1 LLLSQDL
8 KKVQPWNQ
16 AAARCVW
23 KKEQETDAGGWQV
36 DAWRAGTIQVHSAAS
51 SFRPHSSFVRQKV
64 AALSSLRE
72 ASVAPSR
79 KSKRFWIWLAA
90 AVVVVVALLGIGAAR
105 LTRGSGI
112 DLNKLAKVTRADVAR
127 SVVATGK
134 IQPITKV
141 EVKSKASGIVEKLYV
156 DINNQVHKGQQ
167 LAQLDQQ
174 EIVAQVEAQRAQLA
188 AAEAN
193 VSTYQANIEQDKVNA
208 AAPDL
213 PMYKATLDRNLEMQK
228 LGIVS
233 RQALD
238 DANKDYLAALT
249 RRDSAKAQIGVDAAR
264 LKQARAQV
272 LQAQASLKQLE
283 EQLSYTTIVA
293 PMDGVILSRDVE
305 IGDAVSSILVL
316 GSTATLVMTEGDI
329 NQVYVQGKVDEA
341 DIAHVYMSQPARIKV
356 ESFRDRVFNGKVT
369 KIAPLGVE
377 KDNVTTFEV
386 RVSIDNPGGELKANM
401 TANAEIILD
410 EHKGV
415 LTVPESAVIYD
426 SQKKATVEVP
436 DKKQKEGK
444 RKVPV
449 TVGLSNGSV
458 TEILSGLKEGDSV
471 VLQQ

>member
-1 LLLSQDL
+1 M
-8 KKVQPWNQ
+8 
-16 AAARCVW
+16 AA
-23 KKEQETDAGGWQV
+23 
-36 DAWRAGTIQVHSAAS
+36 
-51 SFRPHSSFVRQKV
+51 
-64 AALSSLRE
+64 
-72 ASVAPSR
+72 SR
-79 KSKRFWIWLAA
+79 KSKKFWIWLSIGIVF
-90 AVVVVVALLGIGAAR
+90 VVLLAGIGVKH
-105 LTRGSGI
+105 LVSGTTI
-112 DLNKLAKVTRADVAR
+112 DPNKLGKVTRGDVAR

-156 DINNQVHKGQQ
+156 DINNQVHKGQE

-174 EIVAQVEAQRAQLA
+174 EIVAEVEAQRAQLA

-193 VSTYQANIEQDKVNA
+193 VATYEANIEQDKVNA
-208 AAPDL
+208 NAPDL
-213 PMYKATLDRNLEMQK
+213 PMYKATLDRNKEMQK
-228 LGIVS
+228 EGVVS

-249 RRDSAKAQIGVDAAR
+249 RRDNSKAQIGVDTAR

-272 LQAQASLKQLE
+272 QQAQAGLKQLE

-329 NQVYVQGKVDEA
+329 NEVYVQGKVDEA
-341 DIAHVYMSQPARIKV
+341 DIAHVYMAQPARIKV

-410 EHKGV
+410 EHKNV
-415 LTVPESAVIYD
+415 LMVPESAVIYD
-426 SQKKATVEVP
+426 NQKNASVEIP

-444 RKVPV
+444 RKVAV
-449 TVGLSNGSV
+449 KVGISNGSV
-458 TEILSGLKEGDSV
+458 TELLSGLKEGDQV

>member
-1 LLLSQDL
+1 
-8 KKVQPWNQ
+8 
-16 AAARCVW
+16 
-23 KKEQETDAGGWQV
+23 
-36 DAWRAGTIQVHSAAS
+36 
-51 SFRPHSSFVRQKV
+51 V
-64 AALSSLRE
+64 AA
-72 ASVAPSR
+72 SR
-79 KSKRFWIWLAA
+79 KSKRFWIWLTVI
-90 AVVVVVALLGIGAAR
+90 VVVVLAAAGAGVAFLVK
-105 LTRGSGI
+105 GSSI
-112 DLNKLAKVTRADVAR
+112 DPNRIAKVTKGDVAR

-141 EVKSKASGIVEKLYV
+141 EVKSKASGIVERLYV
-156 DINNQVHKGQQ
+156 DINNKVTKGQA

-174 EIVAQVEAQRAQLA
+174 EIVAQVDAQKAQLA
-188 AAEAN
+188 SAEAN
-193 VSTYQANIEQDKVNA
+193 VTSYEANIEQDKVNA

-213 PMYKATLDRNLEMQK
+213 PMYKNTLDRNQEMK
-228 LGIVS
+228 KEGLVS
-233 RQALD
+233 QQVLD
-238 DANKDYLAALT
+238 DANKEYLAALT
-249 RRDSAKAQIGVDAAR
+249 RRDSAKAQIGVDNAK

-272 LQAQASLKQLE
+272 MQSQASLKQLE
-283 EQLSYTTIVA
+283 EQLSYTTITA

-341 DIAHVYMSQPARIKV
+341 DIAHVYMNQPARIKV

-369 KIAPLGVE
+369 KISPMGVE

-401 TANAEIILD
+401 TANAEILLD
-410 EHKGV
+410 EHKNV
-415 LTVPESAVIYD
+415 LTVPENAVIYD
-426 SQKKATVEVP
+426 NQKKATVEIP

-444 RKVPV
+444 RKVAV

-458 TEILSGLKEGDSV
+458 TEILSGLKEGDQV